1 MESKLN
7 NPIFLKGQGKDKKI
21 SGQKTKVFNAF
32 STQPKTMLMVSV
44 ETGVLRANIC
54 RYVADWR
61 EQNKI
66 QEVRKGLCRITKHR
80 AGYLTTNPTLFN
92 NVNS

>member
-7 NPIFLKGQGKDKKI
+7 NPKFFKGQGKDKKI

-32 STQPKTMLMVSV
+32 STQSKTMLMVSV

-54 RYVADWR
+54 RYVAEWK
-61 EQNKI
+61 EQNSI

-80 AGYLTTNPTLFN
+80 AGYLTTDPTLFN

>member
-7 NPIFLKGQGKDKKI
+7 NPKFFKGQGKDKKI
-21 SGQKTKVFNAF
+21 SGQMTKVFNAF
-32 STQPKTMLMVSV
+32 STQPKTMKMVSIQ
-44 ETGVLRANIC
+44 TGIDRANIC
-54 RYVADWR
+54 RYVAEWK
-61 EQNKI
+61 EQNSI

-80 AGYLTTNPTLFN
+80 AGYLTTDPTLFN

>member
-7 NPIFLKGQGKDKKI
+7 NPKFFKGQGKDKKI
-21 SGQKTKVFNAF
+21 SGQMTKVFNAF
-32 STQPKTMLMVSV
+32 STQPKTMKMVSRQ
-44 ETGVLRANIC
+44 TGIDRANIC
-54 RYVADWR
+54 RYVAEWK
-61 EQNKI
+61 EQNSI

-80 AGYLTTNPTLFN
+80 AGYLTTDPTLFN

>member
-21 SGQKTKVFNAF
+21 SGQMTKVFNAF
-32 STQPKTMLMVSV
+32 STQPKTMKMVSIQ
-44 ETGVLRANIC
+44 TGIDRANIC
-54 RYVADWR
+54 RYVAEWK
-61 EQNKI
+61 EQNSI

-80 AGYLTTNPTLFN
+80 AAYLTTDPTLFN

>member
-7 NPIFLKGQGKDKKI
+7 NPTNKRQGKDKKI
-21 SGQKTKVFNAF
+21 SRQMTKVFNAF
-32 STQPKTMLMVSV
+32 STQPKTMKMVSIQ
-44 ETGVLRANIC
+44 TGIDRANIC
-54 RYVADWR
+54 RYVAEWK
-61 EQNKI
+61 EQNSI

-80 AGYLTTNPTLFN
+80 AAYLTTDPTLFN